1 MEKKLPEAL
10 SLRSRAE
17 GLALKQERRAP
28 LNDKLISSEAFRHAL
43 HDLQVHQIE
52 LEMQNEAL
60 RMTEAELA
68 HEHQRYFD
76 LYDLAPVGYCTVSQ
90 AGLIVQANL
99 TLASQLGIPRA
110 KIIKR
115 RLSQYIGRASQDALY
130 LLRQKLMETGEPQQC
145 DVQILRADGSAFWA
159 LLGATVEKLATG
171 TIQLRMVTTDIS
183 ERRQAEE
190 NLYTSEDRYRNLF
203 NGMDEGFCILEMI
216 FDNFKKPVDYRYLE
230 VNPAFETHS
239 GMNDVTGHLVSEFL
253 PNLEK
258 TWIESYGKVA
268 LTGMPW
274 RTTGEAA
281 DLGRWFDVYCYRVDR
296 PEKRRV
302 ALVFRDVT
310 ERKQAESD
318 RYFLDQ
324 VLQQSN
330 ADLEVARTAA
340 DKANRAK
347 SEFLSSMSHE
357 LRTPLTAILGFA
369 QLVEA
374 SSPALGAVQK
384 RNIGQ
389 ILKAGWYLLDL
400 INEILD
406 LAVVESGG
414 LSLTMGSVSLDSVLR
429 ECHALVEE
437 QAKAHNVSLHFLAK
451 KSKCWVHADQKRL
464 KQAILNVLSN
474 AIKYNNQGGKVAVQL
489 DYTAPARVRLSI
501 ADTGLGLSAEQI
513 AQLYQPFNRLG
524 REAGAEAGTGIGLVM
539 TKRIVEMMGGTVGV
553 HSTVGLGST
562 FWIDLKQAKQ
572 GELAQQG
579 DGNGPTEGSELA
591 SIRAARLV
599 SLAESDDEEEGTL
612 ELTEA
617 IDVADDHDGEI
628 EGEATATAAG
638 EGQANAD
645 SADDG
650 EDLVKQIVI
659 RQLAVYHAKPAV
671 LYVEDN
677 VANLSLVES
686 LVGLRSDLRL
696 LSARDGLAGLAMARA
711 ELPHVIL
718 MDINLPGLSG
728 IDIHRILCLDPLTAH
743 IPVIAL
749 SANAMP
755 SDISEGLAAGFYL
768 YLTKPV
774 KNEELMHSLDLALT
788 LARTRRRKNLGL
800 GDEKEAKPGTAKTEK
815 EPA

>member
-1 MEKKLPEAL
+1 M
-10 SLRSRAE
+10 
-17 GLALKQERRAP
+17 
-28 LNDKLISSEAFRHAL
+28 
-43 HDLQVHQIE
+43 
-52 LEMQNEAL
+52 
-60 RMTEAELA
+60 
-68 HEHQRYFD
+68 
-76 LYDLAPVGYCTVSQ
+76 
-90 AGLIVQANL
+90 
-99 TLASQLGIPRA
+99 
-110 KIIKR
+110 
-115 RLSQYIGRASQDALY
+115 
-130 LLRQKLMETGEPQQC
+130 
-145 DVQILRADGSAFWA
+145 
-159 LLGATVEKLATG
+159 
-171 TIQLRMVTTDIS
+171 
-183 ERRQAEE
+183 
-190 NLYTSEDRYRNLF
+190 
-203 NGMDEGFCILEMI
+203 
-216 FDNFKKPVDYRYLE
+216 
-230 VNPAFETHS
+230 
-239 GMNDVTGHLVSEFL
+239 
-253 PNLEK
+253 
-258 TWIESYGKVA
+258 
-268 LTGMPW
+268 
-274 RTTGEAA
+274 
-281 DLGRWFDVYCYRVDR
+281 
-296 PEKRRV
+296 
-302 ALVFRDVT
+302 
-310 ERKQAESD
+310 
-318 RYFLDQ
+318 
-324 VLQQSN
+324 
-330 ADLEVARTAA
+330 
-340 DKANRAK
+340 
-347 SEFLSSMSHE
+347 
-357 LRTPLTAILGFA
+357 
-369 QLVEA
+369 
-374 SSPALGAVQK
+374 
-384 RNIGQ
+384 
-389 ILKAGWYLLDL
+389 
-400 INEILD
+400 
-406 LAVVESGG
+406 VESSG

-464 KQAILNVLSN
+464 KQAILNLLSN

-562 FWIDLKQAKQ
+562 FWIDLKLAKQ
-572 GELAQQG
+572 GELAQPG
-579 DGNGPTEGSELA
+579 DVDGPTEGSELA

-800 GDEKEAKPGTAKTEK
+800 EDEKEAKPGTAKTEK